1 METPAAVRM
10 TRSQARAMAE
20 SGGSPLA
27 TPVAESTRKRSTRTA
42 SKLKP
47 EATDAED
54 ALYDATIPMSAL
66 DEPMMLAKE
75 TLMQAPIAETS
86 FLSPRKALGDVT
98 NSGLE
103 GGKTPG
109 KTPTG
114 KLKGAEAVQLIVVKT
129 PAKTPLAT
137 LAAAKT
143 PLAKTPSA
151 MATAKCLQIFE
162 DEAVV
167 APAEDAAPEEEVSE
181 PAQEEE
187 EEASEPVQMKT
198 PAAKTPAAKTPA
210 AKTPATNIRRSTRL
224 ASAMKGNKTPEP
236 AAEEAEVLAAASPV
250 EEHEEEEEAVVLAPA
265 SPAQEVEAPLSLITE
280 SLEVEEVEEVSVEVP
295 SQRELFQEL
304 EELEAVEVE
313 KDVVEVEV
321 AMPLTPVQL
330 AEEAFVASLVSG
342 AIGRSLEMPASPLVE
357 AAAADL
363 SSKSPAPLVW
373 EADEETFS
381 ESDADLCLAAGPAAE
396 AHDDHDDV
404 AAEGAGE
411 KSPSLRQLRA
421 QIKDLS
427 MASRGRWMDNGVDLA
442 GEDHAGDDVSAAPR
456 QVASSVSQV
465 EEENADEALAGMQ
478 ERLKADRQAQR
489 AQQKGQDRHMKRMKA
504 RTNRTARAEKQMEAG
519 EAEGAEAVAWAN
531 SRVDVRGQPAFGGAH
546 MRFNATTGQP
556 CTSPGNVPTPYVTP
570 ACSPD
575 RYGYEF
581 VGDDGLEAF
590 QAEGL
595 FDDDDQSQ
603 DDEDDSS
610 DCSTGA
616 VVNTNTLP
624 RRTPLKGMKGSEG
637 MHLRYDEETEAAQES
652 PTNGAVRL
660 RGVTVATGG
669 HMRFDKK

>member
-1 METPAAVRM
+1 METPTAVRM

-20 SGGSPLA
+20 SGGTPLA
-27 TPVAESTRKRSTRTA
+27 IPVAESTRTRSTRTA
-42 SKLKP
+42 SKLKQ

-54 ALYDATIPMSAL
+54 DLYDATVPMSAL
-66 DEPMMLAKE
+66 EEPMMLAKE

-86 FLSPRKALGDVT
+86 FFSPRKALGDVT

-103 GGKTPG
+103 
-109 KTPTG
+109 
-114 KLKGAEAVQLIVVKT
+114 AVQLIVVKT
-129 PAKTPLAT
+129 PAKTPPAT
-137 LAAAKT
+137 LAVAKT
-143 PLAKTPSA
+143 PLAKTPIA

-167 APAEDAAPEEEVSE
+167 ASAEDAAPEKEASE
-181 PAQEEE
+181 PVQEKEEASEPVQEE
-187 EEASEPVQMKT
+187 EEASEPIQMKT

-210 AKTPATNIRRSTRL
+210 AKTPSTNARRSTRL
-224 ASAMKGNKTPEP
+224 ASAIKGNKTPEP
-236 AAEEAEVLAAASPV
+236 AAVEAEVLAAASPV
-250 EEHEEEEEAVVLAPA
+250 EEQEEEEAVVLAPA
-265 SPAQEVEAPLSLITE
+265 SPAQEAEAPLSLITE
-280 SLEVEEVEEVSVEVP
+280 SLEFEVEEVSVEVP
-295 SQRELFQEL
+295 SQRDLFQEL

-313 KDVVEVEV
+313 KDVDEAAV
-321 AMPLTPVQL
+321 AFPSSPVRL
-330 AEEAFVASLVSG
+330 AEEAFLASMVSG
-342 AIGRSLEMPASPLVE
+342 AIGRSLEMPASPLAEV
-357 AAAADL
+357 AAADLSSANL

-381 ESDADLCLAAGPAAE
+381 ESDSDLCLAEGPEAE
-396 AHDDHDDV
+396 AQD
-404 AAEGAGE
+404 AAAAVEAAGE

-442 GEDHAGDDVSAAPR
+442 GEDVAGDDALVAPR

-465 EEENADEALAGMQ
+465 QEENADEALAGMQ
-478 ERLKADRQAQR
+478 ERLKADHQAQR
-489 AQQKGQDRHMKRMKA
+489 AQQKGQDRHLKRMKA
-504 RTNRTARAEKQMEAG
+504 RTNRTARAERQIEAG
-519 EAEGAEAVAWAN
+519 EAEGAQEEAVAWAN

-575 RYGYEF
+575 RFGYEF

-595 FDDDDQSQ
+595 FDDDNQSQ
-603 DDEDDSS
+603 EDEDDSS

-616 VVNTNTLP
+616 VVNSNTLP

-637 MHLRYDEETEAAQES
+637 MHMRYNEETEAAQES